1 MCFRANLRTFPLIPP
16 QPTLSLL
23 LFLKCNAY
31 TSFFSKN
38 AKFYRKVWCL
48 SRFLVKKEN
57 VSRETFSFCVFQMLI
72 LVVLQS
78 ESRKTAIKTQDA
90 LMCVIGASLIDS
102 NALLCFIC
110 CRTCT
115 IYSVVSLVFAPHI
128 VKTQVFCFRCG
139 REAEMQIEK
148 PRSCDGVR

>member
-16 QPTLSLL
+16 QSTLSLL

-31 TSFFSKN
+31 TPFFSKN
-38 AKFYRKVWCL
+38 AKFYKKAWFL
-48 SRFLVKKEN
+48 SRFWAKKEN

-78 ESRKTAIKTQDA
+78 ESCKTAIKTQGA
-90 LMCVIGASLIDS
+90 LMCVIGASLIDL
-102 NALLCFIC
+102 NALLCFIYR
-110 CRTCT
+110 RTCT

-128 VKTQVFCFRCG
+128 VKTQAFCFRCG
-139 REAEMQIEK
+139 REAET
-148 PRSCDGVR
+148 

>member
-1 MCFRANLRTFPLIPP
+1 MVFEP
-16 QPTLSLL
+16 
-23 LFLKCNAY
+23 
-31 TSFFSKN
+31 FFG
-38 AKFYRKVWCL
+38 
-48 SRFLVKKEN
+48 KKEN

-90 LMCVIGASLIDS
+90 LMRVIGASLIDS

-128 VKTQVFCFRCG
+128 VKTQAFCFRCG